1 MGIGIFLEPQNTT
14 KLHTH
19 HYQWVRWV
27 HVPCFWKHV
36 LQEMLLIPT
45 SGILKTCIIK
55 SHVQMC
61 STALSPLSQFS
72 LDFLKYPL
80 PQLSHYLRGISLLSF
95 SDWNLSPSFNC

>member
-55 SHVQMC
+55 SHTKLC
-61 STALSPLSQFS
+61 FYCLKPPLSVFIR
-72 LDFLKYPL
+72 FLKIPLTTTIPL
-80 PQLSHYLRGISLLSF
+80 P
-95 SDWNLSPSFNC
+95 